1 MKYLFDASNGAYI
14 LIRSLSSVERRHWRQ
29 ERLVSYGHIMASF
42 FWKKNP

>member
-14 LIRSLSSVERRHWRQ
+14 LIRSLSSVEEAEW
-29 ERLVSYGHIMASF
+29 LVSYGHIMASF

>member
-14 LIRSLSSVERRHWRQ
+14 LIRSLSSVERRQ

>member
-14 LIRSLSSVERRHWRQ
+14 LIRSLSSVEE

>member
-14 LIRSLSSVERRHWRQ
+14 LIRSLSSVERRQ
-29 ERLVSYGHIMASF
+29 EPERLVSYGHIMASF